1 MTNFR
6 HCYWKCFRQKPDINQ
21 LVFICTLAKYR
32 LKKVPPDKLNLLHE
46 DRFIIAVDKQP
57 NILSLPGKCTK
68 PFFKPRHEQWRDAV
82 CVAACGGFE
91 TPDSDLQRH
100 LKRIEQLPSI
110 PRKRIRFQ
118 RYISAALKIV
128 DTEMQELIWKRVSD
142 ADDFLNKQVFEDIP
156 SDLVSTADLVEK
168 HCGHKVFVVHRLDF
182 ETSGVI
188 LYAKTETC
196 AADLCRQFRDREV
209 EWVLLFADSC
219 RTWTTIERHDR

>member
-1 MTNFR
+1 MTTIR
-6 HCYWKCFRQKPDINQ
+6 YCYWKRFRQKSDINQ

-32 LKKVPPDKLNLLHE
+32 LKKVAPDKLNLLHE

-68 PFFKPRHEQWRDAV
+68 PFYKPRHEQWRDAV
-82 CVAACGGFE
+82 CLAACGDFE

-118 RYISAALKIV
+118 RYTSAALKIG
-128 DTEMQELIWKRVSD
+128 DIEMQELIWKRVSD
-142 ADDFLNKQVFEDIP
+142 ADDFLNKQLFENIP

-209 EWVLLFADSC
+209 E
-219 RTWTTIERHDR
+219 